1 MTIIVFIAIS
11 ISFASLILDT
21 IARVNITYDTM
32 TVKTTDPPLTTVKM
46 GPGNK
51 FMFGIRMMA

>member
-1 MTIIVFIAIS
+1 M
-11 ISFASLILDT
+11 ILDT
-21 IARVNITYDTM
+21 LARVNITYDTM